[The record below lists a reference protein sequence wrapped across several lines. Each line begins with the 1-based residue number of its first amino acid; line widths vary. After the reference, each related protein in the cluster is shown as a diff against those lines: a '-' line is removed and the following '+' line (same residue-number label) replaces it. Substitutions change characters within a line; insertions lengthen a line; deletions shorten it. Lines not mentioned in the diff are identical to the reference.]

1 MKKIIIE
8 DEKSAV
14 EYIPNVLTKWD
25 AFCIG
30 HPKMTQALEILL
42 QSVLSKGNKNEQR

>member
-1 MKKIIIE
+1 MKDIIIDNE
-8 DEKSAV
+8 NSAV
-14 EYIPNVLTKWD
+14 EYIQNVLTKWD

-42 QSVLSKGNKNEQR
+42 QSVLLNRRADDGT